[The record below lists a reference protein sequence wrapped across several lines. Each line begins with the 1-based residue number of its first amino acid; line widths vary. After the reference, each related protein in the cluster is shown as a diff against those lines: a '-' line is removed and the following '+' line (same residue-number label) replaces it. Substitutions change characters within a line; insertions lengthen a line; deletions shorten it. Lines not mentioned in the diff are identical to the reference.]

1 MLDTKRT
8 NKYGTMTSEG
18 FVPHLPHKGI
28 FLPVMLDIDINR
40 THSIMTYQTPLRI
53 GDKLCFAKPSGGILR
68 SNIIEA
74 ET

>member
-1 MLDTKRT
+1 MLDIKRT

-18 FVPHLPHKGI
+18 FVPHIKHNDI
-28 FLPVMLDIDINR
+28 FLPVMLDINIDVTR
-40 THSIMTYQTPLRI
+40 SIMNYQSPLRI
-53 GDKLCFAKPSGGILR
+53 DDKLCFAKPGGGILR